1 MGQELPYPIML
12 QWAIPHQDG
21 ALSRPS
27 VARLNLASRMR
38 EVTGIPNSEERLF
51 GSSTNQTILDQLQ
64 SEVHPWTG
72 KLKPDTFANTITLAT
87 FERK

>member
-1 MGQELPYPIML
+1 
-12 QWAIPHQDG
+12 
-21 ALSRPS
+21 
-27 VARLNLASRMR
+27 MR